1 MNFFQGDIVV
11 LPFPFADQSDSKP
24 RPALVISNSKVNK
37 TRDIILAQ
45 ITSTPRNDEFS
56 FVITDTIVTHS
67 LREYSEIRC
76 HKIFTADKNLVT
88 KKISKIKPE
97 AYSHIYSA
105 INSCLIS

>member
-1 MNFFQGDIVV
+1 MNFFQGDIVI

-24 RPALVISNSKVNK
+24 RPAMVISNSKVNK
-37 TRDIILAQ
+37 TRDVILAQ
-45 ITSTPRNDEFS
+45 ITSTTRNDEFS
-56 FVITDTIVTHS
+56 FVITDSMVTHS

-97 AYSHIYSA
+97 AYPGIYNVL
-105 INSCLIS
+105 NSCLTS